1 MHKGLHALKSSKGS
15 MIIDSLLKLDLQ
27 NVKIPVFTFISSII
41 LKALN
46 SHKNTC
52 VILLLKQLNINIK
65 VVNLEVNSAL
75 Y

>member
-41 LKALN
+41 SKALN

-52 VILLLKQLNINIK
+52 VILLQKQLNINIK